1 MILYIFFCIKIIYRT
16 FTITIFFK
24 AESHNSIIEHFICTS
39 KVVVK
44 KTRHAV
50 RSDSVRFSWT
60 CTTRAD
66 LLSATIISRLKD
78 QTAQINFL
86 SDFYRSI
93 GHVFMGFLFRSAH
106 TFSLQQNTFFYSFL
120 LPGPIPIKNSI
131 DVSIVPTRARKHSHV
146 RKLETESP
154 KNSASHQKTYIVK
167 WKLLWIWGYVLRFF
181 NCNLFLY
188 F

>member
-1 MILYIFFCIKIIYRT
+1 MY
-16 FTITIFFK
+16 
-24 AESHNSIIEHFICTS
+24 

-50 RSDSVRFSWT
+50 RSDSFGFSRT
-60 CTTRAD
+60 CTARAD

-93 GHVFMGFLFRSAH
+93 GHVFMGSVFDPAH
-106 TFSLQQNTFFYSFL
+106 TFSLQQNTFFFYSFL
-120 LPGPIPIKNSI
+120 QPRPIPIKNSI
-131 DVSIVPTRARKHSHV
+131 DVSSTRAKKHSHV

-154 KNSASHQKTYIVK
+154 KNSPKSHKTYVVK
-167 WKLLWIWGYVLRFF
+167 
-181 NCNLFLY
+181 
-188 F
+188 

>member
-1 MILYIFFCIKIIYRT
+1 MY
-16 FTITIFFK
+16 
-24 AESHNSIIEHFICTS
+24 

-50 RSDSVRFSWT
+50 RSDFVRFSRT
-60 CTTRAD
+60 CTARAD

-93 GHVFMGFLFRSAH
+93 GHVFMGFRFRSRSH
-106 TFSLQQNTFFYSFL
+106 FFSATKYVFLFFLQPES
-120 LPGPIPIKNSI
+120 IPIKNSI

-154 KNSASHQKTYIVK
+154 KTQRVTK
-167 WKLLWIWGYVLRFF
+167 KLIS
-181 NCNLFLY
+181 
-188 F
+188 